1 VRVDTPLPGSG
12 NLLNLLAATAVATDM
27 GVPLAEIVERAR
39 HFRPA
44 SHRGEVLR
52 LPGGVTLVDDSYN
65 SSPAAL
71 ERALETI
78 KAATGS
84 ARKIAVLGEMLELGA
99 HAARLHTQA
108 GHIAAESGLDLLVAI
123 GGEAAQS
130 LAFAAT
136 NAGMPPAAV
145 VYVPT
150 SGEAAD
156 IVARKVRAGDLV
168 LVKGSRGIRTDVV
181 VDRLKVEFA

>member
-1 VRVDTPLPGSG
+1 
-12 NLLNLLAATAVATDM
+12 
-27 GVPLAEIVERAR
+27 
-39 HFRPA
+39 
-44 SHRGEVLR
+44 
-52 LPGGVTLVDDSYN
+52 
-65 SSPAAL
+65 
-71 ERALETI
+71 
-78 KAATGS
+78 
-84 ARKIAVLGEMLELGA
+84 MLELGA
-99 HAARLHTQA
+99 HAARLHAQA
-108 GHIAAESGLDLLVAI
+108 GHTAAESGLDLLVAI

-136 NAGMPPAAV
+136 NAGMPPNAV

-168 LVKGSRGIRTDVV
+168 LVKGSRGIRTDVI